1 MQIALILTLSD
12 DALVLT
18 ISACATMS
26 WRRLVSGHRQTVTDG
41 DSWATGREE

>member
-1 MQIALILTLSD
+1 MQIVLVLTLSD

-18 ISACATMS
+18 LSACATRS
-26 WRRLVSGHRQTVTDG
+26 WRRLASPHRQTVTDG